1 MTVNW
6 VTDWVKASE
15 GVVMRMATDGV
26 KYAAAFGGALAIS
39 LLLTPLL
46 REAARKIGMVDQ
58 PDARRINKVPI
69 PRGGGLAIFVAFHV
83 ALELLVLWTGEPI
96 NQQFSLHWQRHF
108 LLASGLLVV
117 IGLIDDKFGMRP
129 MVKLAGQVGVALI
142 LYASGVH
149 VGGIVVAFP
158 PWLDCLV
165 TVLWIVGAVNAFNLI
180 DGMDGL
186 ATGLALIASAGLAGA
201 LLFTGHSSATL
212 PYLVLGGACLGF
224 LRYNFH
230 PATVFLGDSGSMFL
244 GLCIAT
250 LPLVSGSRK
259 ELVAS
264 LGMPLLAMG
273 VPIFDTLLAIWRRSV
288 RSLLPQPFREA
299 GGWVRVMQPDRDHLH
314 HRLLRQTMN
323 QRSAA
328 VMLYTMSAALVALGL
343 VGTLLKGRAPGLFL
357 IAFVVAIAVVSR
369 HLESVELW
377 DTGRLLSGTRG
388 AMRQG
393 LLVPCYIVLDVLL
406 LCGVWMLARWE
417 AGLPL
422 VRAAFLS
429 DLPRYVVPVFVL
441 LVVAKT
447 YQRVWSRAQIR
458 DFAILGVAVAA
469 GAAIGAG
476 LGWLFSAEHPHVG
489 RFTLLFGTQAMIPLC
504 AIRLWRD
511 SVSGLTQ
518 ALERKILLKK
528 PGAQRLLAYGGGI
541 RFRSYLRELRVRPG
555 LNDRVII
562 GVIDDDLN
570 LRGRIISGHRV
581 IGGFDR
587 LNEWLLQQQVD
598 GVIIT
603 CLMDEEKQA
612 RVVRVLSEAGLRVL
626 LWACEEKLLC
636 EAEVTPQTQHE
647 KEEER

>member
-1 MTVNW
+1 
-6 VTDWVKASE
+6 
-15 GVVMRMATDGV
+15 
-26 KYAAAFGGALAIS
+26 
-39 LLLTPLL
+39 
-46 REAARKIGMVDQ
+46 
-58 PDARRINKVPI
+58 
-69 PRGGGLAIFVAFHV
+69 
-83 ALELLVLWTGEPI
+83 
-96 NQQFSLHWQRHF
+96 
-108 LLASGLLVV
+108 
-117 IGLIDDKFGMRP
+117 
-129 MVKLAGQVGVALI
+129 
-142 LYASGVH
+142 
-149 VGGIVVAFP
+149 
-158 PWLDCLV
+158 
-165 TVLWIVGAVNAFNLI
+165 
-180 DGMDGL
+180 MDGL

-201 LLFTGHSSATL
+201 LLFTGNSSATL
-212 PYLVLGGACLGF
+212 PYLVLAGACLGF

-273 VPIFDTLLAIWRRSV
+273 VPIFDTMLAIWRRSV
-288 RSLLPQPFREA
+288 RSLLPQPLKGM
-299 GGWVRVMQPDRDHLH
+299 GGRVRVMQPDRDHLH

-328 VMLYTMSAALVALGL
+328 VVLYTMSAALVGLGL

-357 IAFVVAIAVVSR
+357 IAFVVAIAVVAR

-377 DTGRLLSGTRG
+377 DTGRLLSGTRKTI
-388 AMRQG
+388 RQG

-406 LCGVWMLARWE
+406 LCGVWVLARWE
-417 AGLPL
+417 TGLPL
-422 VRAAFLS
+422 VRTVFLS

-441 LVVAKT
+441 LVVAKV

-469 GAAIGAG
+469 GAVIGAG
-476 LGWLFSAEHPHVG
+476 LGWLFSSEHPHAG

-528 PGAQRLLAYGGGI
+528 PGVQRLLAYGGGI
-541 RFRSYLRELRVRPG
+541 RFRSYLRELRERPG

-562 GVIDDDLN
+562 GVIDDDIN
-570 LRGRIISGHRV
+570 LHGRIISGHRV
-581 IGGFDR
+581 VGGFDR
-587 LNEWLLQQQVD
+587 MSEWLPQQRVD

-612 RVVRVLSEAGLRVL
+612 HVARVLSEAGLRVL

-636 EAEVTPQTQHE
+636 EAETTPQAQHA
-647 KEEER
+647 KEEKR